1 MNGGSRNGNSIK
13 EKEPQRSMNTH
24 QSIATHS
31 HGSHALRSLAAAAL
45 IATALLAAPSCQ
57 RQHAHMAPAVEGRD
71 SLPFLTA
78 HGISNL
84 ISDSGVISYKIVA
97 EDWYI
102 YTQPQQDWVFPKG
115 LFLEKF
121 DTTFHVNFYLQSDT
135 AYCHNNRIWELRGRV
150 VVLNHDGDLF
160 ETEEL
165 FWDMDM
171 HEMWNTVYMCIT
183 KPKTNQQLKGYHFRS
198 NEQMTKYSINN
209 SAGYTPMNDKKEDI
223 EGSAATPEGSYQRP
237 SQADYHRHN

>member
-1 MNGGSRNGNSIK
+1 MA
-13 EKEPQRSMNTH
+13 
-24 QSIATHS
+24 ATVV
-31 HGSHALRSLAAAAL
+31 AAL
-45 IATALLAAPSCQ
+45 ASATSCE
-57 RQHAHMAPAVEGRD
+57 RNHAHIAPAVDERD

-102 YTQPQQDWVFPKG
+102 YTQPHQTWVFPKG

-135 AYCHNNRIWELRGRV
+135 AYCHNNRVWELRGRV
-150 VVLNHDGDLF
+150 VMLNHDGDLF

-165 FWDMDM
+165 FWDMDA

-183 KPKTNQQLKGYHFRS
+183 KPSTTQQLKGYNFRS

-209 SAGYTPMNDKKEDI
+209 SAGYTPMNDKKDDAA
-223 EGSAATPEGSYQRP
+223 GSSSTVGNDYQRP